1 MPGFI
6 PRSMPEEGW
15 VAWTG
20 DPDDDAAHLAVL
32 GWLREA
38 VDGRFPPVE
47 VPLPRAIQGNLGEFI
62 AYRIGRNH
70 VFINVEIAH
79 NANTS
84 NPLNLQ
90 SKSDVDIVWLYFGA
104 NPLDDWAAIQEV
116 KTTGAPPRRSAL
128 DLVSDYDKLFGEN
141 VRLTLQTRLTALK
154 NTLDERGA
162 GHLAPRVTA
171 LGGPAP
177 NQSRGVRLVPT
188 IAHDAVF
195 DASIDL
201 VFVRQSLV
209 GRGWDAGVIQC
220 WSISLG
226 DIDDRLSR
234 LARGAP

>member
-1 MPGFI
+1 MPGFL
-6 PRSMPEEGW
+6 PRPMPEEGW

-20 DPDDDAAHLAVL
+20 DPDDDAAHLTVL
-32 GWLREA
+32 GWLLEA
-38 VDGRFPPVE
+38 ADGRLPPVQ
-47 VPLPRAIQGNLGEFI
+47 VPLPPAVQGNLGEFI
-62 AYRIGRNH
+62 AYRIGRDY
-70 VFINVEIAH
+70 VFINGEIAH

-90 SKSDVDIVWLYFGA
+90 SKSDLDIVWLYFGA

-116 KTTGAPPRRSAL
+116 KTTGLPLRGSAGN
-128 DLVSDYDKLFGEN
+128 LVRDYDKLFGEN
-141 VRLTLQTRLTALK
+141 LRLTLQTRLTAIK
-154 NTLDERGA
+154 NTLDERGT

-177 NQSRGVRLVPT
+177 DQARGVHLVPT
-188 IAHDAVF
+188 IAHDAAF
-195 DASIDL
+195 DASTDL
-201 VFVRQSLV
+201 VYVRQMLV